1 MEDSSGNPSPSRQER
16 WASLYRKL
24 CDYAVNGFFRDSD
37 SFEMN
42 VHFQGRM
49 GMSKYWLT
57 VLLAAL
63 IGCVAKIIVSFLV
76 YALSLLFDL
85 LNVLLGSFCANIVVA
100 LVSILLMLLEF
111 LTGIFCFWL
120 FLVCISATV
129 RRLRDAGYSP
139 WLILLGLTGIGVIVV
154 LILCCLE
161 SAQDADDTEQEPTPS
176 QPAEPIQPAE
186 LPPVPSPAP
195 EPVSLC
201 PLCHGEGKNAAG
213 FICPQCG
220 GSGKA

>member
-37 SFEMN
+37 SFEIN

-57 VLLAAL
+57 ILLAAL

-139 WLILLGLTGIGVIVV
+139 WLILLGLTGVIVV